1 MNVTCRRRAP
11 KVRLG
16 VLERDIAPLME
27 AHDNEATAERA
38 LRPPF
43 LEGGDQTAARDEPK
57 PVQLD
62 VRRHEGEGSSN

>member
-1 MNVTCRRRAP
+1 
-11 KVRLG
+11 
-16 VLERDIAPLME
+16 ME